1 VHCREITW
9 RGPRAAASAAAAAI
23 LCLAGCA
30 SSHHKLIGAPR
41 AAISPDEVQLYT
53 ETPARPYLRIA
64 LVSASSDRSWSF
76 TYEGK
81 AEAVIRRLK
90 VEAAKVGANGV
101 LLQDISEESGGA
113 LGTELGTNYEGP
125 RGTIDLGAGA
135 TTFLV
140 SRHGSG
146 VAIYVE
152 PD

>member
-1 VHCREITW
+1 VRCREIAG
-9 RGPRAAASAAAAAI
+9 RGPQGVASAAAAAI

-30 SSHHKLIGAPR
+30 SSSRRLIGAPR

-53 ETPARPYLRIA
+53 ETPARPFLRIA
-64 LVSASSDRSWSF
+64 FVNASSDRSWAL

-101 LLQDISEESGGA
+101 LLQGISEEPGVA
-113 LGTELGTNYEGP
+113 LGTELGTNYQGP

-140 SRHGSG
+140 SRYGSG